1 MDGELTELH
10 SKLDRLLEEA
20 AAISVALSRA
30 DGTIKGVPHY
40 SVIEEHAHQ
49 LGQQFSRLVQAK
61 QTKQVVLSQPRQH
74 RCPHCGSICNTDISD
89 RKMISI
95 DGNVKIPDLVGHCRK
110 CRRDFFP
117 SA

>member
-1 MDGELTELH
+1 MDGERGELQA
-10 SKLDRLLEEA
+10 KLDRLLEEA
-20 AAISVALSRA
+20 AAVSVTLSRA

-49 LGQQFSRLVQAK
+49 LGRRLSRLVQAR
-61 QTKQVVLSQPRQH
+61 QTQDVVTSQPRRH
-74 RCPHCGSICNTDISD
+74 RCPHCGSICDIEISD

-95 DGNVKIPDLVGHCRK
+95 DGDLKMPDLVGHCRK

>member
-1 MDGELTELH
+1 MDGELAELH
-10 SKLDRLLEEA
+10 AKLDHLLEQA

-49 LGQQFSRLVQAK
+49 LGRRLSRLVQVQQAK
-61 QTKQVVLSQPRQH
+61 QAVTSQPRQH
-74 RCPHCGSICNTDISD
+74 HCPHCGSLCDLAISQ
-89 RKMISI
+89 RKMTSI
-95 DGNVKIPDLVGHCRK
+95 DGKMAFPDLVGHCGK

-117 SA
+117 ST

>member
-1 MDGELTELH
+1 MDGELAELH
-10 SKLDRLLEEA
+10 AKLDQLLEEA

-30 DGTIKGVPHY
+30 DGSIKGVPHY

-49 LGQQFSRLVQAK
+49 LGRRLSRLVQAGQAK
-61 QTKQVVLSQPRQH
+61 QAVTSQPRQH
-74 RCPHCGSICNTDISD
+74 RCPHCGSICDIEISD

-95 DGNVKIPDLVGHCRK
+95 DGELKMPDLVGHCCK

>member
-1 MDGELTELH
+1 MDGKPAELRAE
-10 SKLDRLLEEA
+10 LDRLLEAA

-30 DGTIKGVPHY
+30 DGTIEGVPHY

-49 LGQQFSRLVQAK
+49 LGRRLSRLVQTR
-61 QTKQVVLSQPRQH
+61 QTQHVVTSQPRQH
-74 RCPHCGSICNTDISD
+74 RCPHCGSICDVERSD
-89 RKMISI
+89 RQMISI
-95 DGNVKIPDLVGHCRK
+95 DGDVKMPDLVGHCRK

>member
-1 MDGELTELH
+1 MDGESTELR
-10 SKLDRLLEEA
+10 SKLDRLLDEA
-20 AAISVALSRA
+20 AVVSVALSRA

-49 LGQQFSRLVQAK
+49 LGRRLSRLVQAQ
-61 QTKQVVLSQPRQH
+61 QTKQAVTSQPRQH
-74 RCPHCGSICNTDISD
+74 RCPHCGAICDLDISQ
-89 RKMISI
+89 RKMTSV
-95 DGNVKIPDLVGHCRK
+95 DGEMTLPDLVGHCRK

>member
-1 MDGELTELH
+1 MDGESAELR
-10 SKLDRLLEEA
+10 SKLDRLLDEA

-30 DGTIKGVPHY
+30 DGTIVGVPHY

-49 LGQQFSRLVQAK
+49 LGRRLSRLVQARQSK
-61 QTKQVVLSQPRQH
+61 QAMASQPRQH
-74 RCPHCGSICNTDISD
+74 RCPHCGSICDLEISQ
-89 RKMISI
+89 RKMTSI
-95 DGNVKIPDLVGHCRK
+95 DGEMTLPDLVGHCRK

>member
-1 MDGELTELH
+1 MDGELAGLH
-10 SKLDRLLEEA
+10 AKLDRLLEEA

-49 LGQQFSRLVQAK
+49 LGRQLSRLVQAR
-61 QTKQVVLSQPRQH
+61 QTQQVLTSQPRRH
-74 RCPHCGSICNTDISD
+74 RCPHCESMCDLELSD

-95 DGNVKIPDLVGHCRK
+95 DGDVNMPELVGHCRE

-117 SA
+117 AA